1 MRDWTI
7 RLILL
12 LLVAMPITMEAKEKD
27 KPLIYEVSC
36 GGSANQGFYLV
47 KVKAVVDKKEIGDNI
62 LKRCAIHGVLF
73 RGYSGGGGCISQPPM
88 AGSAMVEQQYSDFFI
103 PFFRKGGG
111 CEAYATLIEGSMQVV
126 RQGKQYIVTG
136 IISVSKEQLRKDL
149 EAAGVV
155 KRLNSGF

>member
-7 RLILL
+7 RLLLL

-88 AGSAMVEQQYSDFFI
+88 AGPWLNNSIATSLFLFSA
-103 PFFRKGGG
+103 
-111 CEAYATLIEGSMQVV
+111 
-126 RQGKQYIVTG
+126 
-136 IISVSKEQLRKDL
+136 KEED
-149 EAAGVV
+149 A
-155 KRLNSGF
+155 RLMPL

>member
-1 MRDWTI
+1 MKRWTI
-7 RLILL
+7 YLL
-12 LLVAMPITMEAKEKD
+12 LLLFAVLPTPTNAKDND
-27 KPLIYEVSC
+27 KPLVYEMSC

-47 KVKAVVDKKEIGDNI
+47 KVRAVVDRKDIGDNI

-73 RGYSGGGGCISQPPM
+73 RGYPGGGGCVSQPPM
-88 AGSAMVEQQYSDFFI
+88 AGSAMVEQQYSDFFV

-126 RQGKQYIVTG
+126 RQRKQYVVTG
-136 IISVSKEQLRKDL
+136 IISVAKDQLRKDL